1 MTAFIEPRRDP
12 PADVRVR
19 PAEERDLAR
28 IHAIE
33 RASFADPWALEGF
46 RDTLERG
53 RARVEVAVGP
63 EDEVLGYAVAWF
75 VSDESEIANLAVA
88 PEARRRRI
96 GLLLLDRILQ
106 AAASLGARTVF
117 LEVRQSNVAA
127 QRLYAARGFEVS
139 GRRRGYYRKPAEDAL
154 IMRRAL

>member
-1 MTAFIEPRRDP
+1 MTSERAAW
-12 PADVRVR
+12 PAGVRIR

-46 RDTLERG
+46 RDTIEHD
-53 RARVEVAVGP
+53 RARVEVAVG
-63 EDEVLGYAVAWF
+63 EDDVVLGYAVAWL

-88 PEARRRRI
+88 PEVRRRRI
-96 GLLLLDRILQ
+96 GVMLLDRILE
-106 AAASLGARTVF
+106 AAASFGARTVF
-117 LEVRQSNVAA
+117 LEVRDSNVAA
-127 QRLYAARGFEVS
+127 QALYGTRGFEIA
-139 GRRRGYYRKPAEDAL
+139 GRRKHYYRKPEEDAL

>member
-1 MTAFIEPRRDP
+1 MVLVAERGDP
-12 PADVRVR
+12 PAGIRVR

-33 RASFADPWALEGF
+33 QASFADPWALEGF
-46 RDTLERG
+46 RDTLARA
-53 RARVEVAVGP
+53 RARVEVAVGQ
-63 EDEVLGYAVAWF
+63 DDQVLGYAVAWF

-96 GLLLLDRILQ
+96 GLLLLDRILE
-106 AAASLGARTVF
+106 AAAAFGAGTVF
-117 LEVRQSNVAA
+117 LEVRQSNLAA
-127 QRLYAARGFEVS
+127 QRLYATRGFETA
-139 GRRRGYYRKPAEDAL
+139 GRRRQYYRKPVEDAL

>member
-1 MTAFIEPRRDP
+1 MTAADAPRGAP
-12 PADVRVR
+12 PDVRVR

-33 RASFADPWALEGF
+33 RASFTDPWALEGF
-46 RDTLERG
+46 RDTIEHQ
-53 RARVEVAVGP
+53 RARVEVAVGA
-63 EDEVLGYAVAWF
+63 DDQVLGYAVAWF

-96 GLLLLDRILQ
+96 GLLLLDRILE

-127 QRLYAARGFEVS
+127 QHLYAARGFEVS
-139 GRRRGYYRKPAEDAL
+139 GRRREYYRKPVEDAL
-154 IMRRAL
+154 LMRRTL